1 MITFDGIYV
10 DDRLTDEEMYDVLA
24 ENITLDELKHIKINR
39 AREEATTHLSEKY
52 TTIYTEKLS
61 RYAISILKSIRISD
75 YDVSPYA
82 VTYCGLYDKNKSTSK
97 EQVSYFEHMI
107 ARNMFYLAS
116 PGDNTHSIILSDF
129 IEFLRE
135 KNDLLFDLSW
145 HENRHKPRES

>member
-107 ARNMFYLAS
+107 ARNMFYLAIKTIL
-116 PGDNTHSIILSDF
+116 DNRKEEYTHKGKVWRQQIAKLDRGKSKS
-129 IEFLRE
+129 
-135 KNDLLFDLSW
+135 KN
-145 HENRHKPRES
+145 R

>member
-107 ARNMFYLAS
+107 ARNMFYLAIKTIL
-116 PGDNTHSIILSDF
+116 DNRKEEYTHKGKVWRQQIAKLNRGKSKS
-129 IEFLRE
+129 
-135 KNDLLFDLSW
+135 KN
-145 HENRHKPRES
+145 R